1 MKFLTKIAD
10 NKVYKALMPILYGW
24 GAALVILGALFKI
37 NHYDGADI
45 MLIVGMGTEA
55 VIFFFSV
62 FEKAPKEYQW
72 ENAYPQILDDEADA
86 DDGKTPV
93 QKLNKIFKE
102 AEIDNKVIKN
112 LGDGMR
118 KLSSSASGLGDV
130 MDGTKK
136 YNKQMTVASEN
147 LEKINTLYVDQIK
160 AANTRI
166 KITEKMTDNLT
177 SSLDQTSRLHVEL
190 SSLSENLNALN
201 SVYGSVLTA
210 MSNKKK

>member
-1 MKFLTKIAD
+1 MNFLAKIAD
-10 NKVYKALMPILYGW
+10 NRVYKTIMPVLYGW
-24 GAALVILGALFKI
+24 GASLVILGALFKI
-37 NHYDGADI
+37 LYLPNADL
-45 MLIVGMGTEA
+45 MLMIGMGTEA
-55 VIFFFSV
+55 IIFFFSA
-62 FEKAPKEYQW
+62 FEKAPKEYHW
-72 ENAYPQILDDEADA
+72 EKAYPQILEDETDE
-86 DDGKTPV
+86 DGKTAV

-102 AEIDNKVIKN
+102 AEIDSKVIKN
-112 LGDGMR
+112 LGDGMK

-136 YNKQMTVASEN
+136 YNKQMTVASQN

-201 SVYGSVLTA
+201 SDYGSVLTA